1 MGPSI
6 NYLTKEQ
13 YTALDPKV
21 ASNIYICTDT
31 HEAFKG
37 TENIQDVIR
46 YAAEKPEVGIENC
59 IYCVNK
65 NLFLYHDNEWIDIT
79 QVILDQVELILDPTK
94 HVTKEQLKEAT
105 DAVEDKVPEISFD
118 SLFERVK
125 AAGYLGTEKI
135 FVAQLAEVLNYTDKI
150 MYNEEAG
157 LPVVEVNGVE
167 YATLGEAFEAVEA
180 GGTVSFERNTVLDV
194 PVVLDKDDVTINMN
208 GKLLEISNKQLTVTG
223 QNIVIED
230 ANIVDNT
237 DLANPS
243 LANAGIVIAEGA
255 SVTIK
260 DSAIDSRTKEVI
272 YATAGSSVTLD
283 NVVVTSSVNPDY
295 AAGKYDSKSL
305 IIADAATLTI
315 KNGSVIADTSS
326 DLTCGL
332 YPISAWDG
340 CTIVLGDPE
349 THEGPTIIGNSA
361 CIGSNNT
368 ANAIDNIIIYGGSYK
383 SLMQH
388 PDWMGVIYAG
398 DSANIDIY
406 GGEFD
411 GGDYDFAL
419 PYVPA
424 DYNVK
429 INDGKFFGKVVIKKD
444 YKKGGSGP
452 QLGDHINIEGGLFA
466 YTVPAE
472 FITVGYGCAKRLDG
486 WFEVKPLNEI
496 DPEYLVCEGTSPAVD
511 SGNVE
516 APEGPSGEDE
526 L

>member
-21 ASNIYICTDT
+21 SSNIYICTDT

-37 TENIQDVIR
+37 TENIIDVIR
-46 YAAEKPEVGIENC
+46 YAAEVPEVGIENC

-65 NLFLYHDNEWIDIT
+65 NLYLYTGSEWINIT

-94 HVTKEQLKEAT
+94 HVTKEQLKDAT
-105 DAVEDKVPEISFD
+105 DAVKAEVPEISFD
-118 SLFERVK
+118 SLFEKVK

-135 FVAQLAEVLNYTDKI
+135 FVAQLAEVLNYTEKI

-157 LPVVEVNGVE
+157 LPVVEVGGVE
-167 YATLGEAFEAVEA
+167 YATVGEAFEAVEA
-180 GGTVSFERNTVLDV
+180 GGTVEFTRNTVLDV
-194 PVVLDKDDVTINMN
+194 PVTLDKDNITINMN
-208 GKLLEISNKQLTVTG
+208 GKLLEISNKQFTITG
-223 QNIVIED
+223 QNTVIEN

-243 LANAGIVIAEGA
+243 LANAGIVVGEGA
-255 SVTIK
+255 TVTIK
-260 DSAIDSRTKEVI
+260 DSAIDSRTKEAV
-272 YATAGSSVTLD
+272 YALSGSNVTFD
-283 NVVVTSSVNPDY
+283 NVVVTSSLNPDY

-305 IIADAATLTI
+305 IIADGATLTI
-315 KNGSVIADTSS
+315 KNGTVVADTSS

-332 YPISAWDG
+332 YPISAWNG

-349 THEGPTIIGNSA
+349 TNKGPTIIGNSA

-368 ANAIDNIIIYGGSYK
+368 ANATDNIVIYGGSYK
-383 SLMQH
+383 SLMAH

-398 DSANIDIY
+398 DSANIEVH

-472 FITVGYGCAKRLDG
+472 FITIGYGCAKRLDG
-486 WFEVKPLNEI
+486 WFEVKPIDQI
-496 DPEYLVCEGTSPAVD
+496 DPDFLVCEGTSEPYNAANDD
-511 SGNVE
+511 ST
-516 APEGPSGEDE
+516 EG
-526 L
+526 